1 MVAKIIPSGGAAVP
15 AWRQKLEEATA
26 TRLKT
31 QGHGPASGVRP
42 NSVMLVVDCSGSMDG
57 DKLRQARKGGLGFA
71 EQAFRDGY
79 GVGLIAFDSDARLL
93 TSPVRDQKE
102 ISAAAERLSIGGS
115 TNMAAGIVLATEQ
128 IGKEGGTSVICIV
141 TDGYPDDPE
150 AAIRAAH
157 AAKEKQIDIIAIG
170 TDDADQEFLARLATR
185 KELARK
191 VERPQ
196 LRKGISEMALL
207 LPKPR

>member
-1 MVAKIIPSGGAAVP
+1 
-15 AWRQKLEEATA
+15 
-26 TRLKT
+26 
-31 QGHGPASGVRP
+31 
-42 NSVMLVVDCSGSMDG
+42 MLVVDCSGSMDG

-79 GVGLIAFDSDARLL
+79 RVGLIAFEFDARLL

-102 ISAAAERLSIGGS
+102 ISAAAERLFIGGS

-128 IGKEGGTSVICIV
+128 IGKEAGTNVICIV
-141 TDGYPDDPE
+141 TDGYPDDAG
-150 AAIRAAH
+150 AAIRAAE

-170 TDDADQEFLARLATR
+170 TDDADQEFLAKLATR

-191 VERPQ
+191 VERAQ
-196 LRKGISEMALL
+196 LRQGISEMALL
-207 LPKPR
+207 LPKPDRRSGEGITAGIRAFPGKGK